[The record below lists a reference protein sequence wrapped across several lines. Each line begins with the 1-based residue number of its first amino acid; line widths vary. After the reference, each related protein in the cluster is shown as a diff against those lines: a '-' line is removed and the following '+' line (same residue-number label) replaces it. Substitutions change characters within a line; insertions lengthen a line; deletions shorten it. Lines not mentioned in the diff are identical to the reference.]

1 MSNYYDLTER
11 EKEAFLMLP
20 LIEELKQLG
29 GKAISNELKRAVVA
43 GSHGVPEDVLVVT
56 KMGKSGPYKPFDYT
70 FNFAVRNL
78 ILADYLER
86 PRRGIIALLA
96 QGRAV
101 TENDRKVFAAQ
112 VFAVSDPKWKEISK
126 KKRKAREAVVNT
138 VDEKVEEVEENED
151 DLWRAKLLDALNKLS
166 PTKFETFCR
175 ALIRKMNI
183 EVDEEIG
190 ISPTGDGGLD
200 GYGYLTTD
208 DLQTVRVALQ
218 AKKWTNSVVSSP
230 EIDKFRGAMDKF
242 RADYGIFITTS
253 TFTKNAVKD
262 ARTGTKMIT
271 LIDGDRLV
279 DLVAK
284 YEVYVH
290 PVTTYELDDFFTTED

>member
-1 MSNYYDLTER
+1 MTNYNDLTAR
-11 EKEAFLMLP
+11 EKEAFVMLP
-20 LIEELKQLG
+20 IIEELKQLG
-29 GKAISNELKRAVVA
+29 GEAANDEIKRALVA
-43 GSHGVPEDVLVVT
+43 GDHGLPEDVLVAT
-56 KMGKSGPYKPFDYT
+56 KMGKNGPFKPFDFT
-70 FNFAVRNL
+70 FNFGVRNM
-78 ILADYLER
+78 IMAGYLER
-86 PRRGIIALLA
+86 PRRGVVALLA

-101 TENDRKVFAAQ
+101 TETDRQAFATK
-112 VFAVSDPKWKEISK
+112 VFAVSDPKWEELSK
-126 KKRKAREAVVNT
+126 KKQKAREAAAANAEV
-138 VDEKVEEVEENED
+138 VEEVEESQENA
-151 DLWRAKLLDALNKLS
+151 WRTKLLDALNNLS
-166 PTKFETFCR
+166 ATKFETFCR
-175 ALIRKMNI
+175 ALVHRMNI
-183 EVDEEIG
+183 EIDETIG

-253 TFTKNAVKD
+253 TFTQNAVAA
-262 ARTGTKMIT
+262 ARTGSKMIT
-271 LIDGDRLV
+271 LVDGDRLTK
-279 DLVAK
+279 LVAK